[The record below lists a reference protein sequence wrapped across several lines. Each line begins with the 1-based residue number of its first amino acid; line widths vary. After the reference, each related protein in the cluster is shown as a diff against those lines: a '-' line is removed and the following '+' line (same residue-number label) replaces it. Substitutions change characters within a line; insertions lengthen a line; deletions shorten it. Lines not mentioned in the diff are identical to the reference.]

1 MAYPRPDRL
10 HAVRPASCVPLPP
23 VEAIDQAPVEELPA
37 LIAELAALQTRA
49 AMRLRRD
56 PAPATEEDQLLTIAE
71 AAARL
76 KLSKDWLRR
85 RPDLPFVVK
94 LSEGVVRYSRRRLD
108 AYLARHAR

>member
-1 MAYPRPDRL
+1 MADPRPDRL
-10 HAVRPASCVPLPP
+10 HVVRSAGRVLLPP
-23 VEAIDQAPVEELPA
+23 VEAIDQAPVDDLPV
-37 LIAELAALQTRA
+37 LIAELAALQARA

-56 PAPATEEDQLLTIAE
+56 PPPAPEDDELLTIAE

-94 LSEGVVRYSRRRLD
+94 LSEGVVRYSSRRLE
-108 AYLARHAR
+108 AYLARVAR